1 MPENDILNVNTDV
14 LDDFEL
20 PPLPKRPVKVGETV
34 EKVDKELS
42 DKEIDA
48 ELPPLPEKTVDNSLD
63 AIKEDVPADTLK
75 NASEYEAPDKLD
87 SIDTDDDFELP
98 PLPEVKKEEKPEEEE
113 IVIEQEPEEDDH
125 TDDTFAFSDE
135 YDLDNEPDKES
146 LVLEDLAATVKPI
159 RSGREESA
167 RNMQEAIKMSDL
179 SMEVGSGPV
188 LDDLSN
194 EYKPPEAQAEDLL
207 SKEQLDD
214 DQKRVLRQRL
224 NEDLG
229 KRPENF
235 NARASQNIA
244 NRLLEEKRLK
254 IARKGFAISVL
265 PILMGIASAAICFF
279 SLGWGDYEELFKYSA
294 PFMLLGALLL
304 LVKSKHVKMLAVA
317 LYGIMALVYAGP
329 GLVLFTLNNN
339 IQDGIIHI
347 LFGIGAVALNVISI
361 LILIKNEAVNTYYSS
376 NIKKR

>member
-1 MPENDILNVNTDV
+1 MPENDILNVNTDI

-63 AIKEDVPADTLK
+63 AIKDDVPSDTLE
-75 NASEYEAPDKLD
+75 NADAKAAPDKLD

-98 PLPEVKKEEKPEEEE
+98 PLPEVKKEEKPKEEEL
-113 IVIEQEPEEDDH
+113 VIEKEPEEDDH
-125 TDDTFAFSDE
+125 TDETFDFSDE
-135 YDLDNEPDKES
+135 YDLDDEPDKES
-146 LVLEDLAATVKPI
+146 LVLADLTASVKPI

-188 LDDLSN
+188 LDDLSS
-194 EYKPPEAQAEDLL
+194 EYRAPEAQAKDLI

-214 DQKRVLRQRL
+214 DQKRMLRQRL

-254 IARKGFAISVL
+254 IAKKGFAISVL

-279 SLGWGDYEELFKYSA
+279 KMGWGGYEELFRYTA
-294 PFMLLGALLL
+294 PFMLLAALLL
-304 LVKSKHVKMLAVA
+304 LVKSKHVKMLAVSF
-317 LYGIMALVYAGP
+317 YGIIALIYAGP
-329 GLVLFTLNNN
+329 GLVLFTLNNS

-347 LFGIGAVALNVISI
+347 LFGIAAVALNVISI

-376 NIKKR
+376 SIKKR

>member
-1 MPENDILNVNTDV
+1 
-14 LDDFEL
+14 
-20 PPLPKRPVKVGETV
+20 
-34 EKVDKELS
+34 
-42 DKEIDA
+42 
-48 ELPPLPEKTVDNSLD
+48 
-63 AIKEDVPADTLK
+63 
-75 NASEYEAPDKLD
+75 
-87 SIDTDDDFELP
+87 
-98 PLPEVKKEEKPEEEE
+98 
-113 IVIEQEPEEDDH
+113 
-125 TDDTFAFSDE
+125 
-135 YDLDNEPDKES
+135 
-146 LVLEDLAATVKPI
+146 
-159 RSGREESA
+159 
-167 RNMQEAIKMSDL
+167 MQEAIKMSDL

-188 LDDLSN
+188 LDDLSS
-194 EYKPPEAQAEDLL
+194 EYKAPEAQAEDLL
-207 SKEQLDD
+207 LKEQLDD

-254 IARKGFAISVL
+254 IAKKGFAISVI
-265 PILMGIASAAICFF
+265 PILMGIASAVICFF

-329 GLVLFTLNNN
+329 GLVLFTLHNS

>member
-1 MPENDILNVNTDV
+1 MPENDILNVNTDM
-14 LDDFEL
+14 L
-20 PPLPKRPVKVGETV
+20 
-34 EKVDKELS
+34 
-42 DKEIDA
+42 
-48 ELPPLPEKTVDNSLD
+48 
-63 AIKEDVPADTLK
+63 
-75 NASEYEAPDKLD
+75 
-87 SIDTDDDFELP
+87 DDFELP
-98 PLPEVKKEEKPEEEE
+98 PLPEVKKEEKPKEEEF
-113 IVIEQEPEEDDH
+113 VIEQEPEEDDH
-125 TDDTFAFSDE
+125 TDDTFDFSDE
-135 YDLDNEPDKES
+135 YDLDDEPDKES

-188 LDDLSN
+188 LDDLSS
-194 EYKPPEAQAEDLL
+194 EYKAPEAQAEDLM

-279 SLGWGDYEELFKYSA
+279 AMGWGDYEELFKYSA

-317 LYGIMALVYAGP
+317 LYGVMALVYAGP
-329 GLVLFTLNNN
+329 GLVLFTLNNS

>member
-1 MPENDILNVNTDV
+1 MPENDILNVNTDM

-63 AIKEDVPADTLK
+63 AIKEDVHADTLK

-98 PLPEVKKEEKPEEEE
+98 PLPEVKKEEKPKEEEF
-113 IVIEQEPEEDDH
+113 VIEQEPEEDDH

-135 YDLDNEPDKES
+135 YDLDDEPDKDS

-188 LDDLSN
+188 LDDLSS
-194 EYKPPEAQAEDLL
+194 EYKAPEAQAEDLM
-207 SKEQLDD
+207 SKDQLDD

-229 KRPENF
+229 KRP
-235 NARASQNIA
+235 QNIA

-254 IARKGFAISVL
+254 IAKKGFAISII

-279 SLGWGDYEELFKYSA
+279 AMGWGDYEELFKYSA
-294 PFMLLGALLL
+294 PFMLLAALLL

-317 LYGIMALVYAGP
+317 LYGVMALVYAGP
-329 GLVLFTLNNN
+329 GLVLFTLNNS

-347 LFGIGAVALNVISI
+347 LFGIAAVALNVISI

>member
-1 MPENDILNVNTDV
+1 MPENDILNVNTDM

-63 AIKEDVPADTLK
+63 AIKEDISSDTLE
-75 NASEYEAPDKLD
+75 NADAKAGPDKLD

-98 PLPEVKKEEKPEEEE
+98 PLPEVKKEEKPAEEF
-113 IVIEQEPEEDDH
+113 VIEQEPEEDDH

-135 YDLDNEPDKES
+135 YDLDDEPDKDS

-188 LDDLSN
+188 LDDLSS
-194 EYKPPEAQAEDLL
+194 EYKAPEAQAEDLM
-207 SKEQLDD
+207 SKDQLDD

-254 IARKGFAISVL
+254 IAKKGFAISVI

-279 SLGWGDYEELFKYSA
+279 AMGWGDYEELFKYSA

-317 LYGIMALVYAGP
+317 LYGIMALMYAGP
-329 GLVLFTLNNN
+329 GLVLFTLHNS

-347 LFGIGAVALNVISI
+347 LFGIAAVALNVISI

>member
-1 MPENDILNVNTDV
+1 MPENDILNVNTDM

-63 AIKEDVPADTLK
+63 AIKEDVSADTLK

-98 PLPEVKKEEKPEEEE
+98 PLPEVKKEEKPKEEEF
-113 IVIEQEPEEDDH
+113 VIEQEPEEDDH
-125 TDDTFAFSDE
+125 TDDTFDFSDE
-135 YDLDNEPDKES
+135 YDLDDEPDKES

-188 LDDLSN
+188 LDDLSS
-194 EYKPPEAQAEDLL
+194 EYKAPEAQAEDLM
-207 SKEQLDD
+207 SKET
-214 DQKRVLRQRL
+214 
-224 NEDLG
+224 
-229 KRPENF
+229 
-235 NARASQNIA
+235 A
-244 NRLLEEKRLK
+244 
-254 IARKGFAISVL
+254 
-265 PILMGIASAAICFF
+265 
-279 SLGWGDYEELFKYSA
+279 
-294 PFMLLGALLL
+294 
-304 LVKSKHVKMLAVA
+304 
-317 LYGIMALVYAGP
+317 
-329 GLVLFTLNNN
+329 
-339 IQDGIIHI
+339 
-347 LFGIGAVALNVISI
+347 
-361 LILIKNEAVNTYYSS
+361 
-376 NIKKR
+376 